1 MIKRYNM
8 CDNIIR
14 IIFKRRHYKTEPYYR
29 GKRRGKA
36 FFDSIISNQIIIN
49 FIITIILLRISWTD
63 LRERKIG
70 KTETACLVF
79 LGISGRFTF
88 MEALVG
94 GVICAAIPELVNL
107 CVSNLCGLGGGDIR
121 LMFAAGWLLGIDG
134 GLFALLLAGI
144 AALIVSGL
152 YGIQKPD
159 NILEWEIPFGPF
171 LSLGIAVMLWSL

>member
-1 MIKRYNM
+1 
-8 CDNIIR
+8 
-14 IIFKRRHYKTEPYYR
+14 
-29 GKRRGKA
+29 
-36 FFDSIISNQIIIN
+36 
-49 FIITIILLRISWTD
+49 
-63 LRERKIG
+63 
-70 KTETACLVF
+70 
-79 LGISGRFTF
+79 